1 MSLILRGVVFGY
13 PGGPPV
19 LNIEQ
24 MRLDLGQVIAVTGPS
39 GSGKTT
45 LLQLIGGLL
54 HPQRGT
60 IEGRP
65 PPETIR
71 WVFQTPT
78 VLGRRTV
85 LDNLLLGL
93 HQRRLDT
100 PTAAATARQAL
111 VAIGLGQLASRAAG
125 SLSGGETQ
133 RVQIARALVGR
144 PPLVLADE
152 PTGQL
157 DRSNT
162 EQVIASL
169 AALST
174 SDSTV
179 VVASHDPLVAEAC
192 DRRFELRDGRAIEV

>member
-1 MSLILRGVVFGY
+1 M
-13 PGGPPV
+13 